1 MIFNRC
7 ITLVRVCCLQE
18 HRSDP
23 RRSKLKRIVPTVGSF
38 FTPLKLVEA
47 FKEYDATFHL
57 SRRKYIPPNFAE
69 LRHILNIAQ
78 IHASAEAL
86 RLITFDA
93 DGTLYADGHH
103 IEQDNEMIQLFI
115 ALMKS
120 NIDVAIVTAAGYPG
134 DASKFENRIQGLLA
148 AFKKYRLPANITN
161 RWVILVCYMHPAA
174 ANMSCTCLGHIC
186 CVTASI

>member
-1 MIFNRC
+1 MVSDGRLNSALSSIVNSYRHPALSLIMFPHKLPAARWSSS
-7 ITLVRVCCLQE
+7 LQE

-47 FKEYDATFHL
+47 FREYDATFHL

-78 IHASAEAL
+78 IRASSDAL

-120 NIDVAIVTAAGYPG
+120 NIDVSIVTAAGYPG
-134 DASKFENRIQGLLA
+134 DASKFENRIQGLLTS
-148 AFKKYRLPANITN
+148 FSKYRLPASITN
-161 RWVILVCYMHPAA
+161 R
-174 ANMSCTCLGHIC
+174 
-186 CVTASI
+186 

>member
-1 MIFNRC
+1 MPHTVHALHF
-7 ITLVRVCCLQE
+7 VCLHRISLMPTCHCCLSPRTPSLLQE

-38 FTPLKLVEA
+38 FTPLRLADA
-47 FKEYDATFHL
+47 FREYDAFFHL

-103 IEQDNEMIQLFI
+103 IEQVRVVSVCWCVLAGF
-115 ALMKS
+115 
-120 NIDVAIVTAAGYPG
+120 VAV
-134 DASKFENRIQGLLA
+134 GLLA
-148 AFKKYRLPANITN
+148 GGQKGGLGASTGNGVPA
-161 RWVILVCYMHPAA
+161 C
-174 ANMSCTCLGHIC
+174 
-186 CVTASI
+186 